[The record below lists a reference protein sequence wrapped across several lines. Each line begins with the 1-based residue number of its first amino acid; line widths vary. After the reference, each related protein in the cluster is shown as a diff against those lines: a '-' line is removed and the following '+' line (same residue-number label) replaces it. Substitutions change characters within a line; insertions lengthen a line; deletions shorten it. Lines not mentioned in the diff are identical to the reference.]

1 MCPASA
7 TADPTISVGR
17 REDVIVRKG
26 LGFFLLLLVRGH
38 LLWIALP
45 LATLMWVLRGPYA
58 IVRRRPLKLGAML
71 GWVDLN
77 LIAILTRSI
86 LRPFA
91 REPVRFIPWKE
102 VTAVDHRPGLLD
114 LA

>member
-1 MCPASA
+1 
-7 TADPTISVGR
+7 
-17 REDVIVRKG
+17 
-26 LGFFLLLLVRGH
+26 LGFFLLLLIRGH

-45 LATLMWVLRGPYA
+45 LATLMWLLRGPYA
-58 IVRRRPLKLGAML
+58 VVLRRPLKLGAML

-77 LIAILTRSI
+77 LIAILARSI

-91 REPVRFIPWKE
+91 LEPRRFIPWKD
-102 VTAVDHRPGLLD
+102 VTAVDHRPNHLD